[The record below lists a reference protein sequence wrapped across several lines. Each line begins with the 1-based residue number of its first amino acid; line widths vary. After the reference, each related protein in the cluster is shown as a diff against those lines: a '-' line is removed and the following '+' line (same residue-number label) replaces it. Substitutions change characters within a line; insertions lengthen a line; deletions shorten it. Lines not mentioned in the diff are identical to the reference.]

1 MLRKEEEEGEEEK
14 VKGEEKD
21 KTQKTRNFLV
31 LKKKRQITLPLY
43 GWINE
48 KKKVAIQKANDNY
61 VETHSCILLQK

>member
-31 LKKKRQITLPLY
+31 
-43 GWINE
+43 
-48 KKKVAIQKANDNY
+48 
-61 VETHSCILLQK
+61 